1 MINNKL
7 IGGLICE
14 FNPLHNGH
22 KYILDK
28 IKEECQYTVCVMSG
42 NFVQRGDAAI
52 IDKWNRAECALKL
65 GADLVIELPVWNSVS
80 TAEKFAFTGVHLL
93 HSLGCVDKIYFGSEC
108 GDADK
113 LKTAAKL
120 TVDSE
125 INALIRE
132 NKNDGATFAKVR
144 ENAVKKLYG
153 EEISGLFKESNNI
166 LGIEYIKALNKL
178 ESNIEPLTIKRYKA
192 GHNEGIVENFASAT
206 KIRELISTKE
216 EVKSFVPD
224 ITNTFIE
231 NSDLADIKNIERAIL
246 CKLRSLSPTDLLN
259 IPDVSEGLENRIIE
273 GANENTDLNG
283 LYLYIK
289 TRRYSH
295 ARIRR
300 IILSS
305 FLNITKELPLEGK
318 YLRILGMTKKGEEI
332 LKEKKNTLPYVLS
345 YSDAKKN
352 NLEKYFEFEARCD
365 SIYELSKN
373 TPNKGN
379 GYFTHKLIKI

>member
-1 MINNKL
+1 MIKDKL

-28 IKEECQYTVCVMSG
+28 IKDECEYTVCVMSG
-42 NFVQRGDAAI
+42 NFVQRGDVAVLN
-52 IDKWNRAECALKL
+52 KWKRAECALNL

-93 HSLGCVDKIYFGSEC
+93 NSLGCVDRIYFGSEC
-108 GDADK
+108 GDIEK
-113 LKTAAKL
+113 LKKAAKL
-120 TVDSE
+120 TADNE
-125 INALIRE
+125 INTFIKE
-132 NKNDGATFAKVR
+132 NINSGETFAKVR
-144 ENAVKKLYG
+144 ENAVNILYG
-153 EEISGLFKESNNI
+153 EEISNLFKESNNI

-178 ESNIEPLTIKRYKA
+178 ESHIEPYTVKRYKA

-216 EVKSFVPD
+216 EVKTFVPD

-231 NSDLADIKNIERAIL
+231 NSDLADIKNVERAIL
-246 CKLRSLSPTDLLN
+246 CKLRSLSPADLLN

-273 GANENTDLNG
+273 GANENTDLGG
-283 LYLYIK
+283 LYSYIK

-332 LKEKKNTLPYVLS
+332 LKEKKNTLPYVLNYADS
-345 YSDAKKN
+345 KKQGV
-352 NLEKYFEFEARCD
+352 EKYFEFEAKCD
-365 SIYELSKN
+365 SIYAMAKN
-373 TPNKGN
+373 NSDKGN
-379 GYFTHKLIKI
+379 EYYTHKLIKI

>member
-216 EVKSFVPD
+216 
-224 ITNTFIE
+224 
-231 NSDLADIKNIERAIL
+231 
-246 CKLRSLSPTDLLN
+246 
-259 IPDVSEGLENRIIE
+259 
-273 GANENTDLNG
+273 
-283 LYLYIK
+283 
-289 TRRYSH
+289 
-295 ARIRR
+295 
-300 IILSS
+300 
-305 FLNITKELPLEGK
+305 
-318 YLRILGMTKKGEEI
+318 
-332 LKEKKNTLPYVLS
+332 
-345 YSDAKKN
+345 
-352 NLEKYFEFEARCD
+352 
-365 SIYELSKN
+365 
-373 TPNKGN
+373 
-379 GYFTHKLIKI
+379 